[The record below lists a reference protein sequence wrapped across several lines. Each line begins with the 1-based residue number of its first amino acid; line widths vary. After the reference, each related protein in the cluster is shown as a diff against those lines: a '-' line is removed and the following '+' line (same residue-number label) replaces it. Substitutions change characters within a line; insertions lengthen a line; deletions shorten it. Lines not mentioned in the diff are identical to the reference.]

1 MVEIYGIVTDF
12 NGNPIEKATV
22 EVKNRRFET
31 IYQTFTDADG
41 KYRLK
46 VVEGTY
52 IAMYICKD
60 YLVKNL
66 EYWAWNVLAY
76 SNLEINARIDG
87 LEVYAIN
94 AWMPQ
99 GALPSMQIYF
109 RPMSLRRVK
118 ELSQC
123 LGIGF
128 PPSREE
134 LKSLKAIDIA
144 PRLTKKDVTV
154 TIDGYPVKIFTLNK
168 VEEAAGED
176 QVVFGYLIQTSL
188 PERWRNSDYSQICIT
203 VEDSETGEKG
213 EGCLFWQKPKYV

>member
-1 MVEIYGIVTDF
+1 LVKIYGIVTDF
-12 NGNPIEKATV
+12 NGNPIEKSTV
-22 EVKNRRFET
+22 EIKNKHFET
-31 IYQTFTDADG
+31 IYQTFTDAEG
-41 KYRLK
+41 KYRLE

-66 EYWAWNVLAY
+66 EYWAWNILAY
-76 SNLEINARIDG
+76 RDLEINARIDG

-99 GALPSMQIYF
+99 GALPSIQIYF

-118 ELSQC
+118 ELSKR

-128 PPSREE
+128 PPSQEE
-134 LKSLKAIDIA
+134 LKSLKVIDIA

-154 TIDGYPVKIFTLNK
+154 TVDGYPVEILTLNK

-176 QVVFGYLIQTSL
+176 QVIFGYLIQTSL
-188 PERWRNSDYSQICIT
+188 PGRWRNSDYSRICIT

-213 EGCLFWQKPKYV
+213 EGYLFWQKPNYV

>member
-1 MVEIYGIVTDF
+1 MVEIYGNVKDF
-12 NGNPIEKATV
+12 NGNLIEKATV
-22 EVKNRRFET
+22 EIKNKRFET
-31 IYQTFTDADG
+31 IYQTFTDAEG

-46 VVEGTY
+46 VDEGTY

-76 SNLEINARIDG
+76 RDIEVNARIDG

-99 GALPSMQIYF
+99 GALPSVQIYF

-118 ELSQC
+118 ELSQR
-123 LGIGF
+123 LGVGF

-134 LKSLKAIDIA
+134 LRSLKVIDIA

-154 TIDGYPVKIFTLNK
+154 TIDGYPVKILTLNG

-176 QVVFGYLIQTSL
+176 QVVLGYLIQTSL
-188 PERWRNSDYSQICIT
+188 PEQWSNLDYSRICIV

-213 EGCLFWQKPKYV
+213 EGCLFWEKPKYV